1 MDRVPAPRRLAPAL
15 AGACVGL
22 LSLALVSS
30 ACAACDPPA
39 SSAPA
44 PSMPARHAELDPSS
58 RPRTDAPEQPPRE
71 RAPAT
76 EAAPAQPA
84 PAINADDPAEA
95 EGDEPTPRAEPA
107 PTRPVREYTQWTA
120 EGGSAKTR
128 DRGAHTRRLETVKEL
143 FEDAGLR
150 FPPKQLLLRAFKDE
164 RELEVWANDRRGDPL
179 THVATY
185 RICAGS
191 GELGPKK
198 AEGDYQVPEGF
209 YKIDLF
215 NPRSRFHLSMRISY
229 PNRRDRALGYT
240 GSAIMIHGNCVSIGC
255 LAMSDARMEE
265 LWVMTKALPDGERAR
280 VHLFPG
286 RDLDG
291 LIARETTR
299 DPDLAAFWTV
309 LKRGKDAFEAD
320 RRMPAIRVERG
331 AYVFE

>member
-1 MDRVPAPRRLAPAL
+1 
-15 AGACVGL
+15 
-22 LSLALVSS
+22 
-30 ACAACDPPA
+30 
-39 SSAPA
+39 
-44 PSMPARHAELDPSS
+44 MPARD
-58 RPRTDAPEQPPRE
+58 
-71 RAPAT
+71 
-76 EAAPAQPA
+76 
-84 PAINADDPAEA
+84 
-95 EGDEPTPRAEPA
+95 AEPA
-107 PTRPVREYTQWTA
+107 PSQTRSAAPTGPRATATAKPAPKVTADEPGEAAGEEPAPTAAEEAKTPAPEPAAARPPVREYTQWAA

-128 DRGAHTRRLETVKEL
+128 DRGAHTRRLETVKQL
-143 FEDAGLR
+143 FSDAGLR
-150 FPPKQLLLRAFKDE
+150 FAPKQLLLRAFKDE

-179 THVATY
+179 KHIATY

-198 AEGDYQVPEGF
+198 AEGDHQVPEGF

-265 LWVMTKALPDGERAR
+265 LWVMTRALPDGERAR

-286 RDLDG
+286 RELDS
-291 LIARETTR
+291 LIARETAR
-299 DPDLAAFWTV
+299 DPDLAAFWTT

-320 RRMPAIRVERG
+320 RRMPKIRVERG